1 MDTLNAIAPRDAV
14 VLALQE
20 TSVVLPARTD
30 LKTYIGH
37 GPETLDWEDKE
48 PQVDQFFAGT
58 LDVEAQGALLA
69 QVDYVFFGPL
79 EQDRAGTADPAWA
92 ADLIAL
98 PDFPSGSAV
107 IVYEVPHA
115 AN

>member
-1 MDTLNAIAPRDAV
+1 MDALNAVAPRDSV

-37 GPETLDWEDKE
+37 GPETLDWERKE
-48 PQVDQFFAGT
+48 PQVDAFFAGT
-58 LDVEAQGALLA
+58 LDAEARAALLA
-69 QVDYVFFGPL
+69 QVDFVFFGPL
-79 EQDRAGTADPAWA
+79 EQARAGTDDPAWA
-92 ADLIAL
+92 ADLIRL
-98 PDFPSGSAV
+98 PDVSPGGAV

-115 AN
+115 AH